1 MAVQPMQIRSFRVC
15 FRLERR
21 IHKIDRWRIPL
32 PFGVPLRGLGYA
44 AVALFAVLFAARLP
58 LAGDMLGVL
67 PAPFRYAILPAG
79 VAYALTRWEID
90 GRAAHTAG
98 LALLRMRLEPAR
110 LSAFRPVAPLGRVSL
125 DDVTIAA
132 DARGAQLR
140 RAEVV
145 GPARLIVRYP
155 VSARERRGRLELQR
169 GAGEALW
176 RGTEIR
182 LLAGQRAVLR

>member
-1 MAVQPMQIRSFRVC
+1 MAQPVQIRSFRVC

-44 AVALFAVLFAARLP
+44 GVALLAILFAARLP
-58 LAGDMLGVL
+58 LAGDVLGLL

-79 VAYALTRWEID
+79 AAYALTRWEID

-98 LALLRMRLEPAR
+98 LALVRMRLEPAR
-110 LSAFRPVAPLGRVSL
+110 LSAFRPVPPLGQVSF

-132 DARGAQLR
+132 DARGARLR
-140 RAEVV
+140 RAEVA

-155 VSARERRGRLELQR
+155 VTARERRGRLVLER
-169 GAGEALW
+169 GAGEPLW
-176 RGTEIR
+176 RGTEITLR
-182 LLAGQRAVLR
+182 AGQRAVLR

>member
-1 MAVQPMQIRSFRVC
+1 MAVQPVQIRSFRVC

-44 AVALFAVLFAARLP
+44 AVALFAILFAARLP
-58 LAGDMLGVL
+58 LVGDVLGLL

-79 VAYALTRWEID
+79 IAYALTRWEID
-90 GRAAHTAG
+90 GRAAHAAG

-110 LSAFRPVAPLGRVSL
+110 LSAFRPVAPLGQVSF
-125 DDVTIAA
+125 DDVSVAS
-132 DARGAQLR
+132 DARGARLR

-145 GPARLIVRYP
+145 GPARMIVRYP
-155 VSARERRGRLELQR
+155 VRARERRGRLVLER
-169 GAGEALW
+169 GAGDALW
-176 RGTEIR
+176 RGTEIT
-182 LLAGQRAVLR
+182 LQPGQRAVLR

>member
-1 MAVQPMQIRSFRVC
+1 MAAQPVQIRSFRVC

-44 AVALFAVLFAARLP
+44 AVALFAILFLARLP
-58 LAGDMLGVL
+58 LAGDVLGLL

-110 LSAFRPVAPLGRVSL
+110 LSAFRPVPPPGPVSL
-125 DDVTIAA
+125 DDVTVAS
-132 DARGAQLR
+132 DARGARLR

-145 GPARLIVRYP
+145 GPARMIVRYP
-155 VSARERRGRLELQR
+155 VRARERRGRLVLER
-169 GAGEALW
+169 VAGEPQW

-182 LLAGQRAVLR
+182 LQPGQRAVLR